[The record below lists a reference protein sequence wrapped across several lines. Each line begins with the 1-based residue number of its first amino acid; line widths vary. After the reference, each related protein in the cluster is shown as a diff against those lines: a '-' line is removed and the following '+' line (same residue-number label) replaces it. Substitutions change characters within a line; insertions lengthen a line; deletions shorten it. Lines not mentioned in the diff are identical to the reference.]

1 MIDTRPAFRHSIAA
15 LGFLTLSATLAA
27 CALAGAVKTVKPVS
41 FANVR
46 VDKGLWAKRLEIC
59 YTVTIP
65 ECFKHCEETGRIDN
79 FAVAAGLKE
88 GVFQGAHYNDSDVY
102 KIVQGAVY
110 SLEVHPD
117 QKLQRYLDGVIAKI
131 AAAQQPDGYLDTY
144 FMGDRKGKR
153 FQNISPG
160 PRHELYCMGHL
171 IEASVAHYRMTGKP
185 TMLEVAIKL
194 ADHIDSI
201 FGPGQ
206 RDAVPHHQQL
216 ESALIELYRVTHQQR
231 YLELAEFFIDRRG
244 HFENRP
250 TVTFYGQDHLP
261 VRRQSEIVGHAVRGM
276 YHCANIASLY
286 AETGDPELLA
296 AARCL
301 WESATQRKLY
311 VTGGVGS
318 VGRGESFGNDYQLPN
333 ETAYAETCAGIGLA
347 YFAHQMWKI
356 TPDAEYIDVLER
368 ALYNEVL
375 GGVAITGDAF
385 FYNNKL
391 LSRGEGWG
399 SLRQRWFRCACCPSN
414 ICRFMPAVP
423 GYLYGHRGD
432 DLYINTFMSSTA
444 TVKMG
449 RRSVTLEQ
457 QTQYPWNG
465 EVKITVDPAEAAEF
479 TINVR
484 IPGWAR
490 NRPSPGDLYR
500 YADPTLDL
508 PVRLC
513 VNGKEISIDL
523 ERGYAAITR
532 KWTAGDV
539 IALDLP
545 MPVRRVLAHR
555 KVINNAERVALERG
569 PIVYCVEWP
578 DNDGKVLDIV
588 LDDDVTLKPE
598 YRKDLL
604 HGLTVLSGT
613 LESGKKF
620 TAIPFYARANRDR
633 GEMNVWIARTQAAAK
648 RISTGPFP
656 HDWEAWGS
664 LKASHVYPPNQ
675 LAALDD
681 NTLPKSSSDLGVPH
695 FTWLYHVGGNEWV
708 QKTFAKPTTVSSVEV
723 YWIDQSNDGPCRM
736 PASWRVLYKHDN
748 QWKAVENVGPYGL
761 DVDNFNRVEFKPV
774 TTNIIRVE
782 ATLQQGFSGGM
793 LRWRIE

>member
-513 VNGKEISIDL
+513 VNDKEISIDL

-681 NTLPKSSSDLGVPH
+681 NTLPKSSTSFHL
-695 FTWLYHVGGNEWV
+695 
-708 QKTFAKPTTVSSVEV
+708 AVSRGR
-723 YWIDQSNDGPCRM
+723 QR
-736 PASWRVLYKHDN
+736 
-748 QWKAVENVGPYGL
+748 VGPEDLRQADDGL
-761 DVDNFNRVEFKPV
+761 VGRGLLDRPKQRWPLPHARFMAR
-774 TTNIIRVE
+774 
-782 ATLQQGFSGGM
+782 ALQTRQPMESGRKRRP
-793 LRWRIE
+793 LRS